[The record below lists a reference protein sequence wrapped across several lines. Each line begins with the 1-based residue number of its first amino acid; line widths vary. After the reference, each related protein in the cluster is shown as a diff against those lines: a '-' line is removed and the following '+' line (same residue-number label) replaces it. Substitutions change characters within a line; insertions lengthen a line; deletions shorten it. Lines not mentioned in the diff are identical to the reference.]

1 MTASR
6 RIDLDLEPYAG
17 GGRWLAM
24 PGQSPPAGR
33 LAERGDGQLVVGG
46 SATVSFH
53 VRRDTALEDL
63 PRLSQTMKATLE
75 LDVQTA
81 GLDPF
86 TWSETIQ
93 LQRDPEDDSS
103 RGMTWSMG

>member
-1 MTASR
+1 MDAGWRCLDSR
-6 RIDLDLEPYAG
+6 H
-17 GGRWLAM
+17 
-24 PGQSPPAGR
+24 PPA
-33 LAERGDGQLVVGG
+33 DWPSVVTGSSLWGG